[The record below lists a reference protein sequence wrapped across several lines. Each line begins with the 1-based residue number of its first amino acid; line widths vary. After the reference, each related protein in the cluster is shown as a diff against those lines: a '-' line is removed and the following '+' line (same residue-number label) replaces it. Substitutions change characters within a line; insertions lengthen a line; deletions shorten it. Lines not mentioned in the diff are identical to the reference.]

1 MKGTFTVRGHKIRT
15 QSHFR
20 YQLVSVRENA
30 VRTEDGTYVA
40 FAHIFGRTDS
50 LTSARERAAK
60 VRDRNRGTSPGVVVV
75 IVDSTT
81 GEEVQG

>member
-50 LTSARERAAK
+50 LASARERAAK
-60 VRDRNRGTSPGVVVV
+60 ADRSGPGTFVV

-81 GEEVQG
+81 GEEV